1 MLKGI
6 LDKIGGAMKALNV
19 LVVDDAAFI
28 RDLIKKAMRD
38 SYPDF
43 KVHEAVDGRK
53 AQSILKS
60 NSIDLV
66 LCDWEMPEMSGLEL
80 ITWMR
85 TEERYAKTPF
95 MMITSRGERD
105 HVIKAVT
112 AGVSDY
118 IGKPFTRENFLG
130 KVNKLLTKY
139 LNFSANDIRQ
149 TSVPSQDASVTALTG
164 GSVPPQEKSSSK
176 SANQSSASQSSA
188 SQSSA
193 TALMSNSLVDQV
205 DQKTKPVAK
214 ASINHGVKSGAKA
227 KGIAELR
234 FGSGGSVKCVIKDIN
249 LQEMSGVFKRDGEIP
264 KLLEQAVLDIVDQ
277 DAGQIARINC
287 YVRMLH
293 AVEDNANAATIK
305 IVIRYVDDD
314 PVKLDT
320 LSRFIAKVR

>member
-1 MLKGI
+1 
-6 LDKIGGAMKALNV
+6 MKALNV

-38 SYPDF
+38 SYPSF
-43 KVHEAVDGRK
+43 KIHEAVDGRK

-60 NSIDLV
+60 NPIDLV

-118 IGKPFTRENFLG
+118 IGKPFTRDNFLG
-130 KVNKLLTKY
+130 KVNKLLSKHLGLSVKETQQA
-139 LNFSANDIRQ
+139 SA
-149 TSVPSQDASVTALTG
+149 SPQDASVAALMG
-164 GSVPPQEKSSSK
+164 GSTPAAKPTAKPAQGSAAALMGNPLVAQAEQTAKAAIK
-176 SANQSSASQSSA
+176 SAA
-188 SQSSA
+188 
-193 TALMSNSLVDQV
+193 
-205 DQKTKPVAK
+205 
-214 ASINHGVKSGAKA
+214 KSGVKA

-234 FGSGGSVKCVIKDIN
+234 FGSGGSAKCVIKDIN
-249 LQEMSGVFKRDGEIP
+249 LQEMSGIFKRDGDIP
-264 KLLEQAVLDIVDQ
+264 QLLEQAVLDIVDQ
-277 DAGQIARINC
+277 DAGQVARINC
-287 YVRMLH
+287 YVRMLQ
-293 AVEDNANAATIK
+293 AIENNADAATIK

>member
-1 MLKGI
+1 
-6 LDKIGGAMKALNV
+6 MKALNV

-38 SYPDF
+38 SYPSF
-43 KVHEAVDGRK
+43 KIHEAMDGRK
-53 AQSILKS
+53 AQAVLKS
-60 NSIDLV
+60 NAIDLV

-85 TEERYAKTPF
+85 AEQRYAETPF

-130 KVNKLLTKY
+130 KVNKLLAKFHG
-139 LNFSANDIRQ
+139 LSSKEAAQ
-149 TSVPSQDASVTALTG
+149 QEAPAQDASVSALTG
-164 GSVPPQEKSSSK
+164 GSVPVTPK
-176 SANQSSASQSSA
+176 SAVKASSP
-188 SQSSA
+188 SSA
-193 TALMSNSLVDQV
+193 TALMGNPLMAQAE
-205 DQKTKPVAK
+205 QGTKPAEKPK
-214 ASINHGVKSGAKA
+214 AKSGAKA

-234 FGSGGSVKCVIKDIN
+234 FGSGGSAKCVIKDIN
-249 LQEMSGVFKRDGEIP
+249 LQEMSGIFKREGDIP
-264 KLLEQAVLDIVDQ
+264 QLLEQAVLDIVDQ
-277 DAGQIARINC
+277 EAGQVARINC
-287 YVRMLH
+287 YIRMLQ
-293 AVEDNANAATIK
+293 AVENNPDATTIK
-305 IVIRYVDDD
+305 IVLRYVDDD